1 MICEDLDR
9 VGSSFDVDSPLSEPL
24 DHREEFFVVDGVVE
38 LGRGKLAGVEADGV
52 KNASWGRLR
61 EDAAQGEVGR
71 IGFDREGELRLEV
84 LEDGSGGEGGLELA
98 EGSLCLC
105 RPGKFDSLPSQSRKR
120 SSEGRVVKN
129 EFAIEIGEPQE

>member
-1 MICEDLDR
+1 MVGEDLDR
-9 VGSSFDVDSPLSEPL
+9 VSSSFHVDSPLPEPL
-24 DHREEFFVVDGVVE
+24 DHREELFIIDRVVE
-38 LGRGKLAGVEADGV
+38 LGSGELAGVETDGV
-52 KNASWGRLR
+52 EHSSSGRLR

-71 IGFDREGELRLEV
+71 ICFDGEGGLGLKM

-129 EFAIEIGEPQE
+129 EFAIEICEP